1 MRALAGLL
9 CGLLGLVPGAAAYE
23 PDVFGTAGQVAG
35 QAVYDL
41 GGSGLPCRGG
51 PPPTEL
57 SLEEAIERILCHDPQ
72 TRLAWANAKAQA
84 AQVGIGKSAYLP
96 RLDGRLDASRGYS
109 DMDYRDA
116 PYLSG
121 DGHRHRRGASL
132 QLSWVLFDF
141 GRRSAAL
148 RNAQQLL
155 LAANASQDA
164 TLQNTFA
171 LAAQAYYDAL
181 AAQRSLAASRQ
192 VAELAAQNLEAAD
205 AKYRAGAAA
214 LSDRLQAQTA
224 LSQASLAQVRDEGAL
239 SNALGVIALRMGLAP
254 DTPLRL
260 SGELEAQSDTGF
272 VKAIDEMLAEARREH
287 PALLA
292 AQARLKAAAASVEE
306 SRAAGR
312 PSLALSANL
321 ARSHSDQAM
330 AFNGDTRE
338 RDRSIGLQLNIP
350 LFEGFERTYQV
361 RNALARREASE
372 AELADTEQQVS
383 LEVWNNY
390 QSLSVET
397 RSLARTRELV
407 EQSRQSLEVVQGRY
421 RSGVGSMIELLNAL
435 TAYASAEDQHIRALG
450 NWQTSRLRLGRHG
463 HGALRRPEAA
473 GDAGP
478 GAVQEAAHPVP
489 RRSHQ
494 PPRRTLRTA
503 GQRRHSRAAH
513 HPHHGR
519 PSARDHR
526 LGGPRDSPR
535 PGQGKPRRKH
545 RAPGRTPG
553 RRGAGAGLMR
563 ALAGLLCGLLGLV
576 PGAAAYEPDVFGTA
590 GQVAGQA
597 VYDLGGSG
605 LPCRGGPPPTELSLE
620 EAIERILCHDPQ
632 TRLAWANAKAQ
643 AAQVGIGKSAYLP
656 RLDGRLDASRGYS
669 DMDYRDA
676 PYLSGDGHRHRR
688 GASLQL
694 SWVLFDFGR
703 RSAAL
708 RNAQQLLLA
717 ANASQD
723 ATLQNTF
730 ALAAQAYYDALAA
743 QRSLAAS
750 RQVAELA
757 AQNLEAADA
766 KYRAGAA
773 ALSDRLQAQ
782 TALSQASLAQVRD
795 EGALSNALGVIAL
808 RMGLAPDTP
817 LRLSGELEAQSDT
830 GFVKAIDEM
839 LAEARREH
847 PALLAAQARL
857 KAAAA
862 SVEESRAAGRPSLAL
877 SANLARSHSD
887 QAMAFN
893 GDTRERDRSI
903 GLQLNIPLFEG
914 FERTYQV
921 RNALARREA
930 SEAELADTEQ
940 QVSLEVWNN
949 YQSLSVETRSLAR
962 TRELVEQSRQS
973 LEVVQG
979 RYRSGVGS
987 MIELLNALTAYAS
1000 AEDQHIRALGNWQ
1013 TSRLRLAASLGRLG
1027 LQMI

>member
-260 SGELEAQSDTGF
+260 SGELEAQPDTGF
-272 VKAIDEMLAEARREH
+272 VKAIDEMLAEARRE
-287 PALLA
+287 
-292 AQARLKAAAASVEE
+292 
-306 SRAAGR
+306 
-312 PSLALSANL
+312 
-321 ARSHSDQAM
+321 
-330 AFNGDTRE
+330 
-338 RDRSIGLQLNIP
+338 
-350 LFEGFERTYQV
+350 
-361 RNALARREASE
+361 
-372 AELADTEQQVS
+372 
-383 LEVWNNY
+383 
-390 QSLSVET
+390 
-397 RSLARTRELV
+397 
-407 EQSRQSLEVVQGRY
+407 
-421 RSGVGSMIELLNAL
+421 
-435 TAYASAEDQHIRALG
+435 
-450 NWQTSRLRLGRHG
+450 
-463 HGALRRPEAA
+463 
-473 GDAGP
+473 
-478 GAVQEAAHPVP
+478 
-489 RRSHQ
+489 
-494 PPRRTLRTA
+494 
-503 GQRRHSRAAH
+503 
-513 HPHHGR
+513 
-519 PSARDHR
+519 
-526 LGGPRDSPR
+526 
-535 PGQGKPRRKH
+535 
-545 RAPGRTPG
+545 
-553 RRGAGAGLMR
+553 
-563 ALAGLLCGLLGLV
+563 
-576 PGAAAYEPDVFGTA
+576 
-590 GQVAGQA
+590 
-597 VYDLGGSG
+597 
-605 LPCRGGPPPTELSLE
+605 
-620 EAIERILCHDPQ
+620 
-632 TRLAWANAKAQ
+632 
-643 AAQVGIGKSAYLP
+643 
-656 RLDGRLDASRGYS
+656 
-669 DMDYRDA
+669 
-676 PYLSGDGHRHRR
+676 
-688 GASLQL
+688 
-694 SWVLFDFGR
+694 
-703 RSAAL
+703 
-708 RNAQQLLLA
+708 
-717 ANASQD
+717 
-723 ATLQNTF
+723 
-730 ALAAQAYYDALAA
+730 
-743 QRSLAAS
+743 
-750 RQVAELA
+750 
-757 AQNLEAADA
+757 
-766 KYRAGAA
+766 
-773 ALSDRLQAQ
+773 
-782 TALSQASLAQVRD
+782 
-795 EGALSNALGVIAL
+795 
-808 RMGLAPDTP
+808 
-817 LRLSGELEAQSDT
+817 
-830 GFVKAIDEM
+830 
-839 LAEARREH
+839 
-847 PALLAAQARL
+847 
-857 KAAAA
+857 
-862 SVEESRAAGRPSLAL
+862 
-877 SANLARSHSD
+877 
-887 QAMAFN
+887 
-893 GDTRERDRSI
+893 
-903 GLQLNIPLFEG
+903 
-914 FERTYQV
+914 

-1027 LQMI
+1027 FWSLR

>member
-260 SGELEAQSDTGF
+260 SGELEAQPDTGF

-292 AQARLKAAAASVEE
+292 
-306 SRAAGR
+306 G
-312 PSLALSANL
+312 
-321 ARSHSDQAM
+321 
-330 AFNGDTRE
+330 
-338 RDRSIGLQLNIP
+338 
-350 LFEGFERTYQV
+350 
-361 RNALARREASE
+361 
-372 AELADTEQQVS
+372 
-383 LEVWNNY
+383 
-390 QSLSVET
+390 
-397 RSLARTRELV
+397 
-407 EQSRQSLEVVQGRY
+407 
-421 RSGVGSMIELLNAL
+421 
-435 TAYASAEDQHIRALG
+435 
-450 NWQTSRLRLGRHG
+450 
-463 HGALRRPEAA
+463 
-473 GDAGP
+473 
-478 GAVQEAAHPVP
+478 
-489 RRSHQ
+489 
-494 PPRRTLRTA
+494 
-503 GQRRHSRAAH
+503 
-513 HPHHGR
+513 
-519 PSARDHR
+519 
-526 LGGPRDSPR
+526 
-535 PGQGKPRRKH
+535 
-545 RAPGRTPG
+545 
-553 RRGAGAGLMR
+553 
-563 ALAGLLCGLLGLV
+563 
-576 PGAAAYEPDVFGTA
+576 
-590 GQVAGQA
+590 
-597 VYDLGGSG
+597 
-605 LPCRGGPPPTELSLE
+605 
-620 EAIERILCHDPQ
+620 
-632 TRLAWANAKAQ
+632 
-643 AAQVGIGKSAYLP
+643 
-656 RLDGRLDASRGYS
+656 
-669 DMDYRDA
+669 
-676 PYLSGDGHRHRR
+676 
-688 GASLQL
+688 
-694 SWVLFDFGR
+694 
-703 RSAAL
+703 
-708 RNAQQLLLA
+708 
-717 ANASQD
+717 
-723 ATLQNTF
+723 
-730 ALAAQAYYDALAA
+730 
-743 QRSLAAS
+743 
-750 RQVAELA
+750 
-757 AQNLEAADA
+757 
-766 KYRAGAA
+766 
-773 ALSDRLQAQ
+773 
-782 TALSQASLAQVRD
+782 
-795 EGALSNALGVIAL
+795 
-808 RMGLAPDTP
+808 
-817 LRLSGELEAQSDT
+817 
-830 GFVKAIDEM
+830 
-839 LAEARREH
+839 
-847 PALLAAQARL
+847 
-857 KAAAA
+857 
-862 SVEESRAAGRPSLAL
+862 
-877 SANLARSHSD
+877 
-887 QAMAFN
+887 
-893 GDTRERDRSI
+893 
-903 GLQLNIPLFEG
+903 
-914 FERTYQV
+914 TYQV

-1027 LQMI
+1027 FWSLR

>member
-205 AKYRAGAAA
+205 A
-214 LSDRLQAQTA
+214 
-224 LSQASLAQVRDEGAL
+224 
-239 SNALGVIALRMGLAP
+239 
-254 DTPLRL
+254 
-260 SGELEAQSDTGF
+260 
-272 VKAIDEMLAEARREH
+272 
-287 PALLA
+287 
-292 AQARLKAAAASVEE
+292 
-306 SRAAGR
+306 
-312 PSLALSANL
+312 
-321 ARSHSDQAM
+321 
-330 AFNGDTRE
+330 
-338 RDRSIGLQLNIP
+338 
-350 LFEGFERTYQV
+350 
-361 RNALARREASE
+361 
-372 AELADTEQQVS
+372 
-383 LEVWNNY
+383 
-390 QSLSVET
+390 
-397 RSLARTRELV
+397 
-407 EQSRQSLEVVQGRY
+407 
-421 RSGVGSMIELLNAL
+421 
-435 TAYASAEDQHIRALG
+435 
-450 NWQTSRLRLGRHG
+450 
-463 HGALRRPEAA
+463 
-473 GDAGP
+473 
-478 GAVQEAAHPVP
+478 
-489 RRSHQ
+489 
-494 PPRRTLRTA
+494 
-503 GQRRHSRAAH
+503 
-513 HPHHGR
+513 
-519 PSARDHR
+519 
-526 LGGPRDSPR
+526 
-535 PGQGKPRRKH
+535 
-545 RAPGRTPG
+545 
-553 RRGAGAGLMR
+553 
-563 ALAGLLCGLLGLV
+563 
-576 PGAAAYEPDVFGTA
+576 
-590 GQVAGQA
+590 
-597 VYDLGGSG
+597 
-605 LPCRGGPPPTELSLE
+605 
-620 EAIERILCHDPQ
+620 
-632 TRLAWANAKAQ
+632 
-643 AAQVGIGKSAYLP
+643 
-656 RLDGRLDASRGYS
+656 
-669 DMDYRDA
+669 
-676 PYLSGDGHRHRR
+676 
-688 GASLQL
+688 
-694 SWVLFDFGR
+694 
-703 RSAAL
+703 
-708 RNAQQLLLA
+708 
-717 ANASQD
+717 
-723 ATLQNTF
+723 
-730 ALAAQAYYDALAA
+730 
-743 QRSLAAS
+743 
-750 RQVAELA
+750 
-757 AQNLEAADA
+757 
-766 KYRAGAA
+766 
-773 ALSDRLQAQ
+773 
-782 TALSQASLAQVRD
+782 
-795 EGALSNALGVIAL
+795 
-808 RMGLAPDTP
+808 
-817 LRLSGELEAQSDT
+817 
-830 GFVKAIDEM
+830 
-839 LAEARREH
+839 
-847 PALLAAQARL
+847 
-857 KAAAA
+857 

-1027 LQMI
+1027 FWSLR

>member
-72 TRLAWANAKAQA
+72 TRLGGGPGHGRAGPRGGGAPPPPPPPPPPPAPPPPPPPP

-132 QLSWVLFDF
+132 QLSWELFDF

-224 LSQASLAQVRDEGAL
+224 LSQASLAQVRDEGTL

-260 SGELEAQSDTGF
+260 SGELEAQPDTGF

-321 ARSHSDQAM
+321 ARSQSDQAM

-383 LEVWNNY
+383 LEVW
-390 QSLSVET
+390 S
-397 RSLARTRELV
+397 
-407 EQSRQSLEVVQGRY
+407 
-421 RSGVGSMIELLNAL
+421 
-435 TAYASAEDQHIRALG
+435 
-450 NWQTSRLRLGRHG
+450 
-463 HGALRRPEAA
+463 
-473 GDAGP
+473 
-478 GAVQEAAHPVP
+478 
-489 RRSHQ
+489 
-494 PPRRTLRTA
+494 
-503 GQRRHSRAAH
+503 
-513 HPHHGR
+513 
-519 PSARDHR
+519 
-526 LGGPRDSPR
+526 
-535 PGQGKPRRKH
+535 
-545 RAPGRTPG
+545 
-553 RRGAGAGLMR
+553 
-563 ALAGLLCGLLGLV
+563 
-576 PGAAAYEPDVFGTA
+576 
-590 GQVAGQA
+590 
-597 VYDLGGSG
+597 
-605 LPCRGGPPPTELSLE
+605 
-620 EAIERILCHDPQ
+620 
-632 TRLAWANAKAQ
+632 
-643 AAQVGIGKSAYLP
+643 
-656 RLDGRLDASRGYS
+656 
-669 DMDYRDA
+669 
-676 PYLSGDGHRHRR
+676 
-688 GASLQL
+688 
-694 SWVLFDFGR
+694 
-703 RSAAL
+703 
-708 RNAQQLLLA
+708 
-717 ANASQD
+717 
-723 ATLQNTF
+723 
-730 ALAAQAYYDALAA
+730 
-743 QRSLAAS
+743 
-750 RQVAELA
+750 
-757 AQNLEAADA
+757 
-766 KYRAGAA
+766 
-773 ALSDRLQAQ
+773 
-782 TALSQASLAQVRD
+782 
-795 EGALSNALGVIAL
+795 
-808 RMGLAPDTP
+808 
-817 LRLSGELEAQSDT
+817 
-830 GFVKAIDEM
+830 
-839 LAEARREH
+839 
-847 PALLAAQARL
+847 
-857 KAAAA
+857 
-862 SVEESRAAGRPSLAL
+862 
-877 SANLARSHSD
+877 
-887 QAMAFN
+887 
-893 GDTRERDRSI
+893 
-903 GLQLNIPLFEG
+903 
-914 FERTYQV
+914 
-921 RNALARREA
+921 
-930 SEAELADTEQ
+930 
-940 QVSLEVWNN
+940 N

-1027 LQMI
+1027 FWSLR

>member
-260 SGELEAQSDTGF
+260 SGELEAQPDTGF

-292 AQARLKAAAASVEE
+292 AQARL
-306 SRAAGR
+306 
-312 PSLALSANL
+312 
-321 ARSHSDQAM
+321 
-330 AFNGDTRE
+330 
-338 RDRSIGLQLNIP
+338 
-350 LFEGFERTYQV
+350 
-361 RNALARREASE
+361 
-372 AELADTEQQVS
+372 
-383 LEVWNNY
+383 
-390 QSLSVET
+390 
-397 RSLARTRELV
+397 
-407 EQSRQSLEVVQGRY
+407 
-421 RSGVGSMIELLNAL
+421 
-435 TAYASAEDQHIRALG
+435 
-450 NWQTSRLRLGRHG
+450 
-463 HGALRRPEAA
+463 
-473 GDAGP
+473 
-478 GAVQEAAHPVP
+478 
-489 RRSHQ
+489 
-494 PPRRTLRTA
+494 
-503 GQRRHSRAAH
+503 
-513 HPHHGR
+513 
-519 PSARDHR
+519 
-526 LGGPRDSPR
+526 
-535 PGQGKPRRKH
+535 
-545 RAPGRTPG
+545 
-553 RRGAGAGLMR
+553 
-563 ALAGLLCGLLGLV
+563 
-576 PGAAAYEPDVFGTA
+576 
-590 GQVAGQA
+590 
-597 VYDLGGSG
+597 
-605 LPCRGGPPPTELSLE
+605 
-620 EAIERILCHDPQ
+620 
-632 TRLAWANAKAQ
+632 
-643 AAQVGIGKSAYLP
+643 
-656 RLDGRLDASRGYS
+656 
-669 DMDYRDA
+669 
-676 PYLSGDGHRHRR
+676 
-688 GASLQL
+688 
-694 SWVLFDFGR
+694 
-703 RSAAL
+703 
-708 RNAQQLLLA
+708 
-717 ANASQD
+717 
-723 ATLQNTF
+723 
-730 ALAAQAYYDALAA
+730 
-743 QRSLAAS
+743 
-750 RQVAELA
+750 
-757 AQNLEAADA
+757 
-766 KYRAGAA
+766 
-773 ALSDRLQAQ
+773 
-782 TALSQASLAQVRD
+782 
-795 EGALSNALGVIAL
+795 
-808 RMGLAPDTP
+808 
-817 LRLSGELEAQSDT
+817 
-830 GFVKAIDEM
+830 
-839 LAEARREH
+839 
-847 PALLAAQARL
+847 
-857 KAAAA
+857 
-862 SVEESRAAGRPSLAL
+862 
-877 SANLARSHSD
+877 
-887 QAMAFN
+887 
-893 GDTRERDRSI
+893 
-903 GLQLNIPLFEG
+903 
-914 FERTYQV
+914 
-921 RNALARREA
+921 RREA

>member
-260 SGELEAQSDTGF
+260 SGELEAQPDTGF

-372 AELADTEQQVS
+372 A
-383 LEVWNNY
+383 
-390 QSLSVET
+390 
-397 RSLARTRELV
+397 
-407 EQSRQSLEVVQGRY
+407 
-421 RSGVGSMIELLNAL
+421 
-435 TAYASAEDQHIRALG
+435 
-450 NWQTSRLRLGRHG
+450 
-463 HGALRRPEAA
+463 
-473 GDAGP
+473 
-478 GAVQEAAHPVP
+478 
-489 RRSHQ
+489 
-494 PPRRTLRTA
+494 
-503 GQRRHSRAAH
+503 
-513 HPHHGR
+513 
-519 PSARDHR
+519 
-526 LGGPRDSPR
+526 
-535 PGQGKPRRKH
+535 
-545 RAPGRTPG
+545 
-553 RRGAGAGLMR
+553 
-563 ALAGLLCGLLGLV
+563 
-576 PGAAAYEPDVFGTA
+576 
-590 GQVAGQA
+590 
-597 VYDLGGSG
+597 
-605 LPCRGGPPPTELSLE
+605 
-620 EAIERILCHDPQ
+620 
-632 TRLAWANAKAQ
+632 
-643 AAQVGIGKSAYLP
+643 
-656 RLDGRLDASRGYS
+656 
-669 DMDYRDA
+669 
-676 PYLSGDGHRHRR
+676 
-688 GASLQL
+688 
-694 SWVLFDFGR
+694 
-703 RSAAL
+703 
-708 RNAQQLLLA
+708 
-717 ANASQD
+717 
-723 ATLQNTF
+723 
-730 ALAAQAYYDALAA
+730 
-743 QRSLAAS
+743 
-750 RQVAELA
+750 
-757 AQNLEAADA
+757 
-766 KYRAGAA
+766 
-773 ALSDRLQAQ
+773 
-782 TALSQASLAQVRD
+782 
-795 EGALSNALGVIAL
+795 
-808 RMGLAPDTP
+808 
-817 LRLSGELEAQSDT
+817 
-830 GFVKAIDEM
+830 
-839 LAEARREH
+839 
-847 PALLAAQARL
+847 
-857 KAAAA
+857 
-862 SVEESRAAGRPSLAL
+862 
-877 SANLARSHSD
+877 
-887 QAMAFN
+887 
-893 GDTRERDRSI
+893 
-903 GLQLNIPLFEG
+903 
-914 FERTYQV
+914 
-921 RNALARREA
+921 
-930 SEAELADTEQ
+930 
-940 QVSLEVWNN
+940 
-949 YQSLSVETRSLAR
+949 
-962 TRELVEQSRQS
+962 
-973 LEVVQG
+973 
-979 RYRSGVGS
+979 
-987 MIELLNALTAYAS
+987 
-1000 AEDQHIRALGNWQ
+1000 
-1013 TSRLRLAASLGRLG
+1013 
-1027 LQMI
+1027 

>member
-260 SGELEAQSDTGF
+260 SGELEAQPDTGF

-306 SRAAGR
+306 SRG
-312 PSLALSANL
+312 
-321 ARSHSDQAM
+321 
-330 AFNGDTRE
+330 
-338 RDRSIGLQLNIP
+338 
-350 LFEGFERTYQV
+350 
-361 RNALARREASE
+361 
-372 AELADTEQQVS
+372 
-383 LEVWNNY
+383 
-390 QSLSVET
+390 
-397 RSLARTRELV
+397 
-407 EQSRQSLEVVQGRY
+407 
-421 RSGVGSMIELLNAL
+421 
-435 TAYASAEDQHIRALG
+435 
-450 NWQTSRLRLGRHG
+450 
-463 HGALRRPEAA
+463 
-473 GDAGP
+473 
-478 GAVQEAAHPVP
+478 
-489 RRSHQ
+489 
-494 PPRRTLRTA
+494 
-503 GQRRHSRAAH
+503 
-513 HPHHGR
+513 
-519 PSARDHR
+519 
-526 LGGPRDSPR
+526 
-535 PGQGKPRRKH
+535 
-545 RAPGRTPG
+545 
-553 RRGAGAGLMR
+553 
-563 ALAGLLCGLLGLV
+563 
-576 PGAAAYEPDVFGTA
+576 
-590 GQVAGQA
+590 
-597 VYDLGGSG
+597 
-605 LPCRGGPPPTELSLE
+605 
-620 EAIERILCHDPQ
+620 
-632 TRLAWANAKAQ
+632 
-643 AAQVGIGKSAYLP
+643 
-656 RLDGRLDASRGYS
+656 
-669 DMDYRDA
+669 
-676 PYLSGDGHRHRR
+676 
-688 GASLQL
+688 
-694 SWVLFDFGR
+694 
-703 RSAAL
+703 
-708 RNAQQLLLA
+708 
-717 ANASQD
+717 
-723 ATLQNTF
+723 
-730 ALAAQAYYDALAA
+730 
-743 QRSLAAS
+743 
-750 RQVAELA
+750 
-757 AQNLEAADA
+757 
-766 KYRAGAA
+766 
-773 ALSDRLQAQ
+773 
-782 TALSQASLAQVRD
+782 
-795 EGALSNALGVIAL
+795 
-808 RMGLAPDTP
+808 
-817 LRLSGELEAQSDT
+817 
-830 GFVKAIDEM
+830 
-839 LAEARREH
+839 
-847 PALLAAQARL
+847 
-857 KAAAA
+857 
-862 SVEESRAAGRPSLAL
+862 
-877 SANLARSHSD
+877 
-887 QAMAFN
+887 
-893 GDTRERDRSI
+893 
-903 GLQLNIPLFEG
+903 
-914 FERTYQV
+914 
-921 RNALARREA
+921 NALARREA

-1027 LQMI
+1027 FWSLR

>member
-239 SNALGVIALRMGLAP
+239 SNALGVIALRMGLA
-254 DTPLRL
+254 R
-260 SGELEAQSDTGF
+260 F

-306 SRAAGR
+306 SRAAGRPSLARRAAGR

-350 LFEGFERTYQV
+350 LFEV
-361 RNALARREASE
+361 
-372 AELADTEQQVS
+372 
-383 LEVWNNY
+383 
-390 QSLSVET
+390 
-397 RSLARTRELV
+397 
-407 EQSRQSLEVVQGRY
+407 
-421 RSGVGSMIELLNAL
+421 
-435 TAYASAEDQHIRALG
+435 
-450 NWQTSRLRLGRHG
+450 
-463 HGALRRPEAA
+463 
-473 GDAGP
+473 
-478 GAVQEAAHPVP
+478 
-489 RRSHQ
+489 
-494 PPRRTLRTA
+494 
-503 GQRRHSRAAH
+503 
-513 HPHHGR
+513 
-519 PSARDHR
+519 
-526 LGGPRDSPR
+526 
-535 PGQGKPRRKH
+535 
-545 RAPGRTPG
+545 
-553 RRGAGAGLMR
+553 
-563 ALAGLLCGLLGLV
+563 
-576 PGAAAYEPDVFGTA
+576 
-590 GQVAGQA
+590 
-597 VYDLGGSG
+597 
-605 LPCRGGPPPTELSLE
+605 
-620 EAIERILCHDPQ
+620 
-632 TRLAWANAKAQ
+632 
-643 AAQVGIGKSAYLP
+643 
-656 RLDGRLDASRGYS
+656 
-669 DMDYRDA
+669 
-676 PYLSGDGHRHRR
+676 
-688 GASLQL
+688 
-694 SWVLFDFGR
+694 
-703 RSAAL
+703 
-708 RNAQQLLLA
+708 
-717 ANASQD
+717 
-723 ATLQNTF
+723 
-730 ALAAQAYYDALAA
+730 
-743 QRSLAAS
+743 
-750 RQVAELA
+750 
-757 AQNLEAADA
+757 
-766 KYRAGAA
+766 
-773 ALSDRLQAQ
+773 
-782 TALSQASLAQVRD
+782 
-795 EGALSNALGVIAL
+795 
-808 RMGLAPDTP
+808 
-817 LRLSGELEAQSDT
+817 
-830 GFVKAIDEM
+830 
-839 LAEARREH
+839 
-847 PALLAAQARL
+847 
-857 KAAAA
+857 
-862 SVEESRAAGRPSLAL
+862 
-877 SANLARSHSD
+877 
-887 QAMAFN
+887 
-893 GDTRERDRSI
+893 
-903 GLQLNIPLFEG
+903 FEG

-940 QVSLEVWNN
+940 QVSLEVW
-949 YQSLSVETRSLAR
+949 
-962 TRELVEQSRQS
+962 
-973 LEVVQG
+973 
-979 RYRSGVGS
+979 
-987 MIELLNALTAYAS
+987 
-1000 AEDQHIRALGNWQ
+1000 
-1013 TSRLRLAASLGRLG
+1013 
-1027 LQMI
+1027 